1 MRTIDLALKD
11 LRQILRDKKSTLF
24 LLIMPIV
31 FTAFMGF
38 ALSRGNSI
46 EDARLPI
53 GFVTDDASGILSKNL
68 QALLTDSKTLRV
80 VSLAGEAS
88 AQVRDGSV
96 AAVLTV
102 PAGFSEKTLASEPV
116 KLTLIFDP
124 ANPGGQTAQQA
135 VQAIVVRVLSVAQV
149 GRLSA
154 ERVAAVQPFADES
167 ARQMVV
173 SNAIEQASAAWRD
186 PQLTVSIEK
195 ATAVKAASGKPSS
208 FAQSSPGMIVMFAIF
223 GLTTSAMVLVLERKT
238 RTLQRML
245 TTNISRAEIIAG
257 HLLAMFMV
265 VFVQQVLL
273 VGVGQFVF
281 GVDYFRDPLAVLLVM
296 VAVGL
301 WAASLG
307 LAIGALAKGE
317 EQVILW
323 SLIAMFVLSGLGGA
337 WFPLE
342 STGQTFAAIGH
353 LLPSAW
359 AMDGF
364 QNIAVRG
371 LALNS
376 VALPVVILLGYAAA
390 FFGLAVWRFRFE

>member
-1 MRTIDLALKD
+1 MRTIDLTLKD
-11 LRQILRDKKSTLF
+11 LRQILRDKKSALF
-24 LLIMPIV
+24 LVVMPIV

-38 ALSRGNSI
+38 ALSRGSST

-53 GFVTDDASGILSKNL
+53 GFVTSDASGLLSKNL
-68 QALLTDSKTLRV
+68 QSLLADSKTLRV
-80 VSLAGEAS
+80 VALTGDAS
-88 AQVRDGSV
+88 AQVREGNAV
-96 AAVLTV
+96 AVLIV
-102 PAGFSEKTLASEPV
+102 PPGFSEKTLAGESV

-124 ANPGGQTAQQA
+124 TNPGGQTAQQA
-135 VQAIVVRVLSVAQV
+135 VQAIVVRVLSTAQV

-167 ARQMVV
+167 ARQAVV
-173 SNAIEQASAAWRD
+173 SNAVEQASAAWRD
-186 PQLTVSIEK
+186 PQLTVSMEK
-195 ATAVKAASGKPSS
+195 ATAVKTASGKPSS

-245 TTNISRAEIIAG
+245 TTSISRAEIIAG
-257 HLLAMFMV
+257 HLLAMFVV
-265 VFVQQVLL
+265 VFVQQALL
-273 VGVGQFVF
+273 VIVGQLVF
-281 GVDYFRDPLAVLLVM
+281 GVDYFRDPPAILLVM

-307 LAIGALAKGE
+307 LFIGAVAKGE

-342 STGQTFAAIGH
+342 GTGQTFAAIGH
-353 LLPSAW
+353 LMPSAW

-364 QNIAVRG
+364 QNITVRG
-371 LALNS
+371 LALTS
-376 VALPVVILLGYAAA
+376 VALPVGILLAYAAA